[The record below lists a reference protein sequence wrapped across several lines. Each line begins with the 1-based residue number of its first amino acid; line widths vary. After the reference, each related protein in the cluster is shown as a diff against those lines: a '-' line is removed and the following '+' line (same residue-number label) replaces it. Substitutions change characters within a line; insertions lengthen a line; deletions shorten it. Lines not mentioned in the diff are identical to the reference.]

1 MLTTAPAIVDVTTGA
16 VVNNDYHALTTELAL
31 GFKDFISPDA
41 PDIYPEELRADI
53 DALNVIIYADFNLAV
68 NLAALVTNQKDYEYY
83 YDRIFA
89 CLDWLE
95 ERLSKQRYLMGDTI
109 TDSDIRI
116 FPTLARFDLVFYQKY
131 LVNKKR
137 LVDYPNLWNYAKDLY
152 SNPAFGGTTDFDSM
166 RKRFYYVDHTPFE
179 DLPRLVPKG
188 PDDSIWLEPNDRAE
202 KFGK

>member
-1 MLTTAPAIVDVTTGA
+1 
-16 VVNNDYHALTTELAL
+16 
-31 GFKDFISPDA
+31 
-41 PDIYPEELRADI
+41 
-53 DALNVIIYADFNLAV
+53 
-68 NLAALVTNQKDYEYY
+68 
-83 YDRIFA
+83 
-89 CLDWLE
+89 
-95 ERLSKQRYLMGDTI
+95 MGDTI

>member
-1 MLTTAPAIVDVTTGA
+1 
-16 VVNNDYHALTTELAL
+16 
-31 GFKDFISPDA
+31 
-41 PDIYPEELRADI
+41 
-53 DALNVIIYADFNLAV
+53 
-68 NLAALVTNQKDYEYY
+68 
-83 YDRIFA
+83 
-89 CLDWLE
+89 
-95 ERLSKQRYLMGDTI
+95 MGDTI
-109 TDSDIRI
+109 TDPDIRI

-179 DLPRLVPKG
+179 DLPRLIPKG